1 MEISFPR
8 TGAGAGGG
16 SPGRAPELLVKLD
29 LLRCL
34 IAAECAVLEV
44 ASLPCPSPRHSQGSC
59 KASSPLCPRLQ
70 SLFAGNK
77 ELLAQGGC
85 WGSIPGAKIGVSLMH
100 PEKSPH
106 GVPWSKQGR
115 EPQLGH

>member
-1 MEISFPR
+1 MEISFPG
-8 TGAGAGGG
+8 TAAGAGGG

-34 IAAECAVLEV
+34 MAAECAALEA

-59 KASSPLCPRLQ
+59 QASSPLCPLLQ
-70 SLFAGNK
+70 PWFAGNK
-77 ELLAQGGC
+77 ELFAQGGR
-85 WGSIPGAKIGVSLMH
+85 WGSIPEAKSGVSLMC

-115 EPQLGH
+115 EPQLGR